1 MSRAFVKEA
10 DGAEAVEELPDRPIG
25 PERNLVTARGL
36 ALIEA
41 EVARLRAA
49 LADAR
54 AKADR
59 AEIAH
64 VARDLRYWTA
74 RQSSA
79 ELVPPPDRADEV
91 RFGLEVT
98 IERDD
103 GRCQRFRIV
112 GMDEADPAK
121 GSISY
126 IAPLAQALMGK
137 RIGDVVR
144 AGASDAEI
152 VAIAIPAA
160 ENG

>member
-36 ALIEA
+36 AMIEA
-41 EVARLRAA
+41 EVARLRSL
-49 LADAR
+49 LAEAR
-54 AKADR
+54 AKEDR
-59 AEIAH
+59 SEVAH

-74 RQSSA
+74 RQASA
-79 ELVPPPDRADEV
+79 ELAPLPDRADEV
-91 RFGLEVT
+91 RFGHEVT

-103 GRCQRFRIV
+103 GRRQRFRIV
-112 GMDEADPAK
+112 GTDEADPAK

-126 IAPLAQALMGK
+126 IAPLARSLIGK

-152 VAIAIPAA
+152 VAIELPAA
-160 ENG
+160 G